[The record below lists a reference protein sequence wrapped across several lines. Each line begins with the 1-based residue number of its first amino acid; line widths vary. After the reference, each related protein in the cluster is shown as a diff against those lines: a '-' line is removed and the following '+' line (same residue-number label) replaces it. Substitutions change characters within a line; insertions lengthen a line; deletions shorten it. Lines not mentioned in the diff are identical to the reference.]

1 VNGADELAEG
11 EERPTADAP
20 LPRRVRLRRT
30 IDTTVDRATTT
41 AETARS
47 RWTAVDVAFTVRD
60 RDQRVV
66 GSVLAGA
73 IAFRLFVYL
82 LPLFLAVVTLLG
94 LLVSLDDAAP
104 EEAGDGLGMSHYLVD
119 SVATAARET
128 NRSLWILVPVAGWAI
143 YSAGVGAVKV
153 LRAIHAL
160 AWGRPVERLSRS
172 GVAAVGAFGCAVA
185 VLAVVA
191 ATQALRER
199 SAGLGVGFS
208 LGEVALLV
216 ALWWVVSHALPRDP
230 DAGWWALLPGAVLV
244 GVGAWGLHLLSVY
257 FLARRVASASEL
269 YGSLGVAAALL
280 AWLYLLGRLMVA
292 SAMLNATLWERRPG
306 PEPEPK
312 PQSPPEP
319 QPPSQPQRA
328 EGTEP

>member
-11 EERPTADAP
+11 EERAAVDDGAGAEHADADADAP
-20 LPRRVRLRRT
+20 LARRARLRRS

-41 AETARS
+41 AETARG

-94 LLVSLDDAAP
+94 LLVSLDDTAP
-104 EEAGDGLGMSHYLVD
+104 EEAGDGLGMSHYLVE
-119 SVATAARET
+119 SVGTAARESH
-128 NRSLWILVPVAGWAI
+128 RSLWVLVPLALWAI

-160 AWGRPVERLSRS
+160 AWGRPVERLPRS
-172 GVAAVGAFGCAVA
+172 ALAAVGAFGCAVA

-208 LGEVALLV
+208 LAEVVLLV
-216 ALWWVVSHALPRDP
+216 GLWWVVSHALPRDP
-230 DAGWWALLPGAVLV
+230 AAGWWALLPGAVLV

-257 FLARRVASASEL
+257 VLARRVASASEL

-292 SAMLNATLWERRPG
+292 SAMLNATLWERRPR
-306 PEPEPK
+306 
-312 PQSPPEP
+312 QP
-319 QPPSQPQRA
+319 QPQVA
-328 EGTEP
+328 VADT